1 MGIQTVAGLRQQ
13 GGRATGTPDW
23 WARAHPARAAEEAE
37 LAAQAALVDRWRKH
51 EAHGTP
57 ETLLKAGR
65 VQQGALARLYMN
77 GHLSI
82 DQLAWAQ
89 EIRVVAERIGRDVAI
104 GSLSLETRVDNGRD
118 LTRQAFESLGRVRAE
133 VAYTRWRARL
143 ARPAPVLAM
152 IVEDRACRAVA
163 RAFRM
168 RDVAARRL
176 LIDALDAWP
185 GCYSDA
191 ADRVDAADL
200 AAVERMINCTPQPR
214 RGPRST
220 MNGRLA

>member
-1 MGIQTVAGLRQQ
+1 MALQ
-13 GGRATGTPDW
+13 ATARDDW
-23 WARAHPARAAEEAE
+23 WARAHPARAAEEAQLGAE
-37 LAAQAALVDRWRKH
+37 VALIDSWRKH
-51 EAHGTP
+51 DAHGTA

-77 GHLSI
+77 GHLTI

-89 EIRVVAERIGRDVAI
+89 EIRVIVERIGRDVAI

-118 LTRQAFESLGRVRAE
+118 LTRQHREGLGRVRAE
-133 VAYTRWRARL
+133 VAYTRWRAKLRK
-143 ARPAPVLAM
+143 PAPVLAM

-191 ADRVDAADL
+191 ADRIDAEDL
-200 AAVERMINCTPQPR
+200 LAWERKVNCTPL
-214 RGPRST
+214 PRSA
-220 MNGRLA
+220 R

>member
-1 MGIQTVAGLRQQ
+1 M
-13 GGRATGTPDW
+13 PDW
-23 WARAHPARAAEEAE
+23 WARAHPARAADEAR
-37 LAAQAALVDRWRKH
+37 LGAQVALIESWRRH

-57 ETLLKAGR
+57 ETLLKAGW

-104 GSLSLETRVDNGRD
+104 GSISLETRVDNGRD
-118 LTRQAFESLGRVRAE
+118 LTRQAWESLGKVRAE
-133 VAYTRWRARL
+133 VAYTRWRAQL
-143 ARPAPVLAM
+143 GKPAPVLAM

-163 RAFRM
+163 KAFRM

-176 LIDALDAWP
+176 LTDALDAWP
-185 GCYSDA
+185 GCYQDA
-191 ADRVDAADL
+191 ADRVDAEDL
-200 AAVERMINCTPQPR
+200 EAVYR
-214 RGPRST
+214 RLG
-220 MNGRLA
+220 

>member
-1 MGIQTVAGLRQQ
+1 MATRDSGRMGLQ
-13 GGRATGTPDW
+13 ATTGEITDW
-23 WARAHPARAAEEAE
+23 WARAHPARAADEKALQREV
-37 LAAQAALVDRWRKH
+37 AQIDDWRRH
-51 EAHGTP
+51 DAHGTP
-57 ETLLKAGR
+57 ETLLKAR
-65 VQQGALARLYMN
+65 HVQQGSLARLYMN

-104 GSLSLETRVDNGRD
+104 GSISLETRVDNGRD
-118 LTRQAFESLGRVRAE
+118 LTRHSWESLGKVRAE
-133 VAYTRWRARL
+133 VAYTSWRAYL
-143 ARPAPVLAM
+143 VKPAPVLAM

-176 LIDALDAWP
+176 LTDALDAWP

-191 ADRVDAADL
+191 ADRVDADDL
-200 AAVERMINCTPQPR
+200 AAVYR
-214 RGPRST
+214 RI
-220 MNGRLA
+220 A

>member
-1 MGIQTVAGLRQQ
+1 MGFQATALKQ
-13 GGRATGTPDW
+13 GSGSAAETPDW
-23 WARAHPARAAEEAE
+23 WARAHPARAAEEA
-37 LAAQAALVDRWRKH
+37 ALCDEVALIDSWRKH
-51 EAHGTP
+51 DAHGTA

-65 VQQGALARLYMN
+65 VKQGALARLYMN

-89 EIRVVAERIGRDVAI
+89 EIRVVVERIGRDVAI

-118 LTRQAFESLGRVRAE
+118 VTRQAFESLGRVRAE
-133 VAYTRWRARL
+133 VAYTRWRAQLRK
-143 ARPAPVLAM
+143 PAPVLAM

-191 ADRVDAADL
+191 ADRVDAEDL
-200 AAVERMINCTPQPR
+200 AALVR
-214 RGPRST
+214 
-220 MNGRLA
+220 RLA

>member
-1 MGIQTVAGLRQQ
+1 MGIAVSHVQ
-13 GGRATGTPDW
+13 DW
-23 WARAHPARAAEEAE
+23 WSRAHPARAADEAA
-37 LAAQAALVDRWRKH
+37 LAAEAALVDRWRKH

-82 DQLAWAQ
+82 DQLAWGE
-89 EIRVVAERIGRDVAI
+89 EIRRHSEWIARDVAI
-104 GSLSLETRVDNGRD
+104 RSLSFETRVDNGF
-118 LTRQAFESLGRVRAE
+118 TAHQQAQELLHRVRAE
-133 VAYTRWRARL
+133 AAYTRWRAGL
-143 ARPAPVLAM
+143 PKAAPVLAM

-168 RDVAARRL
+168 RDAAARRL

-185 GCYSDA
+185 DCCGWA
-191 ADRVDAADL
+191 RDRVDEDDLEAVQRRL
-200 AAVERMINCTPQPR
+200 AA
-214 RGPRST
+214 
-220 MNGRLA
+220 

>member
-1 MGIQTVAGLRQQ
+1 MELHMTS
-13 GGRATGTPDW
+13 P
-23 WARAHPARAAEEAE
+23 E
-37 LAAQAALVDRWRKH
+37 LARKGWERRHPDRALEERGLAIEVENIDRWRKH
-51 EAHGTP
+51 EAHGTA

-104 GSLSLETRVDNGRD
+104 GSISLETRVDNGFSGHR
-118 LTRQAFESLGRVRAE
+118 LAAESLGRVRSE
-133 VAYTRWRARL
+133 VAYTRWRAGLKR
-143 ARPAPVLAM
+143 AAPVLAM

-168 RDVAARRL
+168 RYAAARVL

-185 GCYSDA
+185 DCHGWA
-191 ADRVDAADL
+191 RDRVDADDL
-200 AAVERMINCTPQPR
+200 AAVQR
-214 RGPRST
+214 
-220 MNGRLA
+220 RLA

>member
-1 MGIQTVAGLRQQ
+1 MELR
-13 GGRATGTPDW
+13 AEA
-23 WARAHPARAAEEAE
+23 AR
-37 LAAQAALVDRWRKH
+37 VDRWRKH

-65 VQQGALARLYMN
+65 VQQGALARLFMN

-118 LTRQAFESLGRVRAE
+118 LTARAFESLGRVRAE
-133 VAYTRWRARL
+133 VAYGRWRAGL
-143 ARPAPVLAM
+143 ARSRHGAAPVLAM

-176 LIDALDAWP
+176 LVDALDAWP

-191 ADRVDAADL
+191 ADRVSADDL
-200 AAVERMINCTPQPR
+200 AAVEH
-214 RGPRST
+214 
-220 MNGRLA
+220 RLA